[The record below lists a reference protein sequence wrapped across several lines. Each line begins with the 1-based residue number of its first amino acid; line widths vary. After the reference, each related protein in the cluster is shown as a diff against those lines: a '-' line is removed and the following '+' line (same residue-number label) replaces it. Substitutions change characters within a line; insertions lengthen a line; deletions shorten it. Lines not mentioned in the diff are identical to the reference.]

1 MRMIYALLITF
12 REGLEA
18 ALIIGIVLSYL
29 RRAAPG
35 ASTRP
40 VWLGAGIAGGIS
52 LGAALALE
60 LLALELPGRWQEA
73 IEGFAMILAAVVLT
87 WMLAWMRRQSATIG
101 HELRQRVDLA
111 LDAGSGFALGL
122 LAFTAVGREGLET
135 ALFLF
140 GGSGRADS
148 VAAYWLGALAGLAL
162 AIIAGVAIY
171 RGFAAIPLR
180 TFFNV
185 TAIAL
190 IVLAAGMVPNALKE
204 LHEADLLFA
213 LGPRL
218 WDTYN
223 LLPDNQGT
231 GRFLATLLGYDASP
245 FAGQVIA
252 YAGYLLLAVT
262 VYIAAGRPQPRP
274 TATPGVSAA

>member
-1 MRMIYALLITF
+1 MLYSLLITF

-18 ALIIGIVLSYL
+18 ALLLGIVLSYL

-40 VWLGAGIAGGIS
+40 IWA
-52 LGAALALE
+52 GAALAGGLSLLAAILLE

-73 IEGFAMILAAVVLT
+73 MEGVAMLLAVAVLT

-101 HELRQRVDLA
+101 AELRQRVDAA
-111 LDAGSGFALGL
+111 LERRSAVALGL
-122 LAFTAVGREGLET
+122 LAFAAVGREGLET

-140 GGSGRADS
+140 GGGSRAES
-148 VAAYWLGALAGLAL
+148 VALYWAGAVAGLAIAAVAGLAL
-162 AIIAGVAIY
+162 Y
-171 RGFAAIPLR
+171 RGALAIPLR
-180 TFFNV
+180 PFF
-185 TAIAL
+185 TATSLAL

-204 LHEADLLFA
+204 LTEAGVMVG

-218 WDTYN
+218 WDTYS
-223 LLPDNQGT
+223 LLPDNQGP
-231 GRFLATLLGYDASP
+231 GRILATLLGYDASP

-252 YAGYLLLAVT
+252 YLAYLAAAAALFV
-262 VYIAAGRPQPRP
+262 IAGRPGRRP
-274 TATPGVSAA
+274 IHPAGAPA